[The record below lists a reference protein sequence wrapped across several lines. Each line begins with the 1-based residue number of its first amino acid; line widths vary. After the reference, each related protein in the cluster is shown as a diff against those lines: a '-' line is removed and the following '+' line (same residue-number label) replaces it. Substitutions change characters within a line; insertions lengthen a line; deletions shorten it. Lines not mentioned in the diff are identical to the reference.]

1 MFLQFLSVAAGGA
14 LGACVRF
21 ALVVFF
27 PLVPGQWPLAS
38 FIANVGGCL
47 IMGVFFYLIQQA
59 YIPISLKP
67 LLMAGFLGAMTT
79 FSSFALEAWLLLE
92 HNAHLLALAY
102 LLVSVIACVLAIAL
116 GYALAGLSVKALA

>member
-1 MFLQFLSVAAGGA
+1 MLMQFVGVAFGGA

-21 ALVVFF
+21 ALVLLY

-38 FIANVGGCL
+38 FIANVSGCL
-47 IMGVFFYLIQQA
+47 IMGALFYLIQQSHM
-59 YIPISLKP
+59 PLSFKP

-102 LLVSVIACVLAIAL
+102 LVVSVMACVLAIAL
-116 GYALAGLSVKALA
+116 GYALAGWGAKALA